1 MRSASREGLLGES
14 DTVFAVLLVALG
26 LIGYVGTGSQH
37 VTALIPTW
45 FGVALALFGLLAMSP
60 SESRRK
66 LFMHINV
73 TIGLLGF
80 IGGASEIVR
89 SVLSTKR
96 AVAELQAAGV
106 AGASWPGIVQPEL
119 SRSRWPSKLTMTQGY
134 SSSKL
139 IMMLIRLLVPSQ
151 QANRQEV

>member
-1 MRSASREGLLGES
+1 MAKVTL
-14 DTVFAVLLVALG
+14 VFAVLLVALG

-80 IGGASEIVR
+80 IGGAVEAVR
-89 SVLSTKR
+89 GYMR
-96 AVAELQAAGV
+96 ASAAGLAPDQV
-106 AGASWPGIVQPEL
+106 ALA
-119 SRSRWPSKLTMTQGY
+119 SKLTMTGLLLLY
-134 SSSKL
+134 V
-139 IMMLIRLLVPSQ
+139 IMCVRSFIAARRTGKV
-151 QANRQEV
+151 